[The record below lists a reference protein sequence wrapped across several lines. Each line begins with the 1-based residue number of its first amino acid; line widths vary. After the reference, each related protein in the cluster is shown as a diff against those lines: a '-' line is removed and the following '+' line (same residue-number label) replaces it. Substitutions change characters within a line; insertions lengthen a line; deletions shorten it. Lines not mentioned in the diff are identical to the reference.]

1 MADAAE
7 SELASGT
14 GNAYDQRIPL
24 SAILTWV
31 SPAPCLGFMFF
42 LVSMY
47 LMKFSTDVLL
57 IAPGAMGMIFGIS
70 RIWDGI
76 SDPLAGYFSDRTRTR
91 IGRRRPWILASLV
104 PAVAVFLMMWS
115 PPQSLTEREL
125 VVWMGV
131 SVIGFYTAMT
141 LFTVPHASLG
151 AELSMNYDDRN
162 RVFGWRHI
170 SFTSGAFAALGGMT
184 LLIASDTPRATANQM
199 AMVICLL
206 TVVVMVFCVAR
217 VRERPEHLGRGAANP
232 FGAFRDVLKN
242 PHARRLL
249 IASLIE
255 HLGSANISILTP
267 YAAHYIIGTPH
278 LTSFFVLCYMVAAVS
293 TALFWARLAK
303 RYDKKQLWVFSMM
316 LTALSFGG
324 MFFWGE
330 GDWIPIALLAT
341 LGGVGGGCGPVIA
354 PSIQSDII
362 DYDEY
367 LTGERKEGA
376 YFAAFSFAF
385 KGSAGIT
392 LMLTGFVLQ
401 FSGFVPNVEQ
411 TETAK
416 LAIRSLFALFPLISL
431 SCGALLLSRLALN
444 RETHAEV
451 RAARRSLRSGRART
465 QGTSPL

>member
-1 MADAAE
+1 MAQAAG
-7 SELASGT
+7 SEPVSGAT
-14 GNAYDQRIPL
+14 SDYDQRIPL
-24 SAILTWV
+24 SAILVYV

-57 IAPGAMGMIFGIS
+57 IAPGVMGAIFGIS

-76 SDPLAGYFSDRTRTR
+76 SDPLAGYFSDRTNTR

-104 PAVAVFLMMWS
+104 PAVAVFLMMWN
-115 PPQSLTEREL
+115 PPQSLSQSEL
-125 VVWMGV
+125 VLWMGV

-141 LFTVPHASLG
+141 IFTVPHASLG
-151 AELSMNYDDRN
+151 AELSMSYDDRN

-170 SFTSGAFAALGGMT
+170 AFTSGAFMAVGGMS
-184 LLIASDTPRATANQM
+184 LLISSDAPRATASRL
-199 AMVICLL
+199 ATIACLV
-206 TVVVMVFCVAR
+206 TVVVMIFCVTR
-217 VRERPEHLGRGAANP
+217 VRERPEHLGRGAENP
-232 FGAFRDVLKN
+232 LRAFRDVLKN

-255 HLGSANISILTP
+255 HLGSANMSILTP

-278 LTSFFVLCYMVAAVS
+278 LTPFFVLCYMVAAVS
-293 TALFWARLAK
+293 TALFWARLAM
-303 RYDKKQLWVFSMM
+303 RYDKKQLWVFSMT

-330 GDWIPIALLAT
+330 GDWIPIAVLAT

-367 LTGERKEGA
+367 MTGQRKEGA
-376 YFAAFSFAF
+376 YFAAFSFAY
-385 KGSAGIT
+385 KGASGIT

-401 FSGFVPNVEQ
+401 FSGFEPNAEQ

-416 LAIRSLFALFPLISL
+416 LAIRSLFALFPLVSL
-431 SCGALLLSRLALN
+431 SCGALLLSRLALD

-451 RAARRSLRSGRART
+451 RAALDGRRE
-465 QGTSPL
+465 

>member
-1 MADAAE
+1 M
-7 SELASGT
+7 SEVSERAPVSGSVSDERT
-14 GNAYDQRIPL
+14 PL
-24 SAILTWV
+24 SAILIYA
-31 SPAPCLGFMFF
+31 SPAPCIGFMFF

-57 IAPGAMGMIFGIS
+57 IAPGVMGLIFGIS

-76 SDPLAGYFSDRTRTR
+76 SDPLAGYFSDRTETR
-91 IGRRRPWILASLV
+91 IGRRRPWMLASLV
-104 PAVAVFLMMWS
+104 PIVLVFLMMWS
-115 PPQSLTEREL
+115 PPRMLTGNAL
-125 VVWMGV
+125 VVWMAV

-141 LFTVPHASLG
+141 IFGVPHASLG
-151 AELSMNYDDRN
+151 AELSMSYDDRN

-170 SFTSGAFAALGGMT
+170 CFMSGAFVAIGGMR
-184 LLIASDTPRATANQM
+184 LLIASDAPRTTANHL
-199 AMVICLL
+199 ALAVCLL
-206 TVVVMVFCVAR
+206 TVGVMLFCVAR
-217 VRERPEHLGRGAANP
+217 VRERKEHLGRGAENP
-232 FGAFRDVLKN
+232 FLAFRDVLKN

-249 IASLIE
+249 IVALIE
-255 HLGSANISILTP
+255 HLGSANITILTP
-267 YAAHYIIGTPH
+267 YASHYVIGTPH
-278 LTSFFVLCYMVAAVS
+278 LTPFYVLCYMVAAVS
-293 TALFWARLAK
+293 TALFWVRLAK

-316 LTALSFGG
+316 LTGLSFGG
-324 MFFWGE
+324 MFFCGE
-330 GDWIPIALLAT
+330 GDWIPIAILAT

-367 LTGERKEGA
+367 KTGERKEGA

-416 LAIRSLFALFPLISL
+416 LAIRSLFALFPLVSL
-431 SCGALLLSRLALN
+431 WCGALLLSRFALN
-444 RETHAEV
+444 RQEHAEV
-451 RAARRSLRSGRART
+451 RAALDERR
-465 QGTSPL
+465 